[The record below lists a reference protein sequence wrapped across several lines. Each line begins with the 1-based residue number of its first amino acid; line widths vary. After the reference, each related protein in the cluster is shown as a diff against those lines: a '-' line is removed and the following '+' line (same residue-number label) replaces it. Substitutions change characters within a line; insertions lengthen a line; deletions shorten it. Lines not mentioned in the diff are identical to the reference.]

1 MIGNARMKVAVWG
14 CGPLARV
21 YARSAARFSE
31 YEVAV
36 VATEDREAAEALAR
50 ECGIDSAASP
60 EETLVR
66 DDIGLVV
73 NVTPLDERAAASL
86 RILKA
91 GKAVYSASLLAR
103 RRREARE
110 ILGYAREK
118 RLPVGCSPDSFLGPA
133 LRLCR
138 EVIDRGEIGDPVG
151 GEARLV
157 PGVRASSDDVA
168 GANFKKGTEFLF
180 EHGPA
185 YMAALGTLLG
195 PMTAVSGAFAGGS
208 EGASR
213 PAAALLEFASGPVV
227 SLLASCGAAS
237 EALAPIEIH
246 GSLGTLRIPHPA
258 GFGGPVALV
267 RPGAREPEYLHVPAW
282 ADDDLTG
289 LGIAEMIA
297 AMRGGREPRASG
309 RAAYHVLD
317 ALHSIVDSAECG
329 RRLELASSMARPA
342 AVEGERFS

>member
-1 MIGNARMKVAVWG
+1 MNGNGRMKVAVWG
-14 CGPLARV
+14 CGPLGRV

-36 VATEDREAAEALAR
+36 CAAEDREAAEALAR
-50 ECGIDSAASP
+50 ECGIDGAASP
-60 EETLVR
+60 EEMLAR

-73 NVTPLDERAAASL
+73 NVTGLDERAAASL
-86 RILKA
+86 RVLKA

-118 RLPVGCSPDSFLGPA
+118 KLPVGCAPDSFLGPA

-138 EVIDRGEIGDPVG
+138 EVIDRGEIGEPVG
-151 GEARLV
+151 GEARIV
-157 PGVRASSDDVA
+157 PGVRCSAEDVSGAS
-168 GANFKKGTEFLF
+168 FKKGAEFLF

-185 YMAALGTLLG
+185 YMAALGAILG
-195 PMTAVSGAFAGGS
+195 PVTAVSGAFAGGS
-208 EGASR
+208 GSSR
-213 PAAALLEFASGPVV
+213 PAASLLEFASGPVV

-237 EALAPIEIH
+237 AALAPIEIH
-246 GSLGTLRIPHPA
+246 GTLGTLRIPHPA

-267 RPGAREPEYLHVPAW
+267 RPGAREPEYLNVPSW

-289 LGIAEMIA
+289 LGIAEMVA
-297 AMRGGREPRASG
+297 AMRGEREPRASG